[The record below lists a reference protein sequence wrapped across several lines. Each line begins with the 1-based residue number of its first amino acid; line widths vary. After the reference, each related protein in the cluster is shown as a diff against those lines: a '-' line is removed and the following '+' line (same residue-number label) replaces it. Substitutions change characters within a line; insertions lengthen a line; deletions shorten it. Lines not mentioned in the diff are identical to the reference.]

1 MKRRG
6 VSTSRFN
13 SQVVAGN
20 QCQGIVVVMGKRK
33 PDFMWVLA
41 LVVALGA
48 ASSALMGGEEPRM
61 LPQQAGIIVR

>member
-1 MKRRG
+1 
-6 VSTSRFN
+6 
-13 SQVVAGN
+13 
-20 QCQGIVVVMGKRK
+20 MGKRK

-61 LPQQAGIIVR
+61 APQQAGIMVR